1 MARYLDYGDT
11 YLPGQ
16 VYSAGLEDY
25 QLLPQA
31 KLDYRTRKRFK
42 FIPVSDTR
50 MPMPDAGESFQAF
63 LALQDN
69 PQRLFSNTA
78 KTSLTPFG
86 SMASYLNN

>member
-1 MARYLDYGDT
+1 
-11 YLPGQ
+11 
-16 VYSAGLEDY
+16 
-25 QLLPQA
+25 
-31 KLDYRTRKRFK
+31 
-42 FIPVSDTR
+42 

-69 PQRLFSNTA
+69 PQGLFSNTA